1 MEVSVRQAIRSALSL
16 LDKRDRR
23 LLGLSAV
30 IQMLTSLLD
39 LIGVLLIGL
48 VGALAVTTV
57 QSQPPP
63 SSVTAI
69 VDALGLGDLSEQA
82 LVGLLAGAAAVVLLT
97 KSVFSSYLTRRVF
110 FFLANRQALVSARLT
125 KALLSQSLTFVQKRS
140 TQETAYALI
149 SGAGAATM
157 IILGQT
163 VIVATEI
170 ALLAVLMAALL
181 VLNPVVAMSSIVFFA
196 LVAISLQWALGNWA
210 SRVGRVSAEADIAS
224 LNAVQE
230 AIGAYREITV
240 SSRRTMYVDRI
251 QALRWKAAKV
261 AADGQFIGMFPKYM
275 FEAALVIGGFVLA
288 TALFSTQESVVA
300 VGTLALFLAAG
311 TRVMPSLLRL
321 QGATLSLRGA
331 AGAAGPTFALAQELG
346 NPLDVPE
353 KAEVALII
361 RDRLRRGFP
370 DFVPAIRLEDV
381 TVIYAGAQAPAI
393 DRVTLQLEVGQSL
406 ALAGKSGA
414 GKSTLADVLLGVI
427 APVYGVAEIG
437 GLAPDQAVAR
447 WPGGIAYVPQEVVLA
462 NDTIRSNVALG
473 LPRDAVDDDMVWNA
487 LRMAHLDDYLSSQRD
502 GLDTEIGESGLRLSG
517 GQRQRLGI
525 ARALFTRPKL
535 LVLDEAT
542 SALDA
547 ETEAAISQM
556 LGELGGDVTTVIV
569 AHRLSTVRNV
579 DILAYL
585 EEGRLVSSGS
595 FADVRRAVPAL
606 DRQARLM
613 GLEGQ

>member
-1 MEVSVRQAIRSALSL
+1 VSVRQAIRSALSL